1 MTTEEQKITQHAK
14 SYGFMFLSY
23 RPPPPSSSDSD
34 SDSSDS
40 DSSDSGPPKKGK
52 KVPSLATE

>member
-1 MTTEEQKITQHAK
+1 
-14 SYGFMFLSY
+14 MFIY

-52 KVPSLATE
+52 KVPRVMMLSKYAGLFILFTYNLS